1 MRRRR
6 PRGGD
11 APKKGSRSQR
21 ASREQTTDS
30 RKQARTG
37 KRLLRPVLW
46 FTGAVLLIV
55 SLVFGRG
62 VLGACSRYMAVRQM
76 DAWALGQA
84 FVWLDRADWIDP
96 QNPATELMRAKSFR
110 QLHDISRREAALAR
124 ARKFGVSPQSLQ
136 NEITLGNIQTGQL
149 AEGAESELTGLME
162 AGLSPHDI
170 AAAFISGCVAQNNM
184 ERAEALQRGWQ
195 LDFPDH
201 PHPVYMRGVLRA
213 MIGDV
218 KGSQEAF
225 EQVLEI
231 EPRHELAQIALAQQH
246 EAAKRPAKAVDL
258 YLELAESLPENET
271 ILLGLARSLRKLGRT
286 RQARAVL
293 APMAAKPNPI
303 SQVAVEMGHIEV
315 ETGHYDRAKGWFDK
329 GAARDMINLDTL
341 AAAGI
346 ALAATGAMDAA
357 DRVFSWI
364 SDDLTL
370 AASLDDLQERLAVE
384 PENRAAAAEH
394 QNVLRKL
401 STKSAEDNPYQWA
414 LAGISAGERHNSPG
428 MQLYAQ
434 HCSVC
439 HGANGNGNGRAA
451 RYLFPR
457 PRNLRADSF
466 RLVSTRNGIPTIE
479 DIRALIRQGIH
490 GTSMTSASTLSDNEV
505 DQLIDV
511 VEQMRRDG
519 IREQYIEM
527 LEKDEE
533 PIDEQELE
541 NVVRSRTTPGE
552 LVLTPA
558 FDASTAEAVA
568 QGGEIYIQQTCVA
581 CHGKIGAGDETL
593 PLFDDHGFPSLPR
606 DLRHDLFKGGSKSAA
621 IYTRL
626 VAGMPG
632 TPHPAS
638 ANLSDQELVAL
649 VAYCQSLVQEPKR
662 NLTNHQRAV
671 RASRRRPVDFFAQ

>member
-1 MRRRR
+1 
-6 PRGGD
+6 
-11 APKKGSRSQR
+11 
-21 ASREQTTDS
+21 
-30 RKQARTG
+30 
-37 KRLLRPVLW
+37 
-46 FTGAVLLIV
+46 
-55 SLVFGRG
+55 
-62 VLGACSRYMAVRQM
+62 
-76 DAWALGQA
+76 
-84 FVWLDRADWIDP
+84 
-96 QNPATELMRAKSFR
+96 
-110 QLHDISRREAALAR
+110 
-124 ARKFGVSPQSLQ
+124 
-136 NEITLGNIQTGQL
+136 
-149 AEGAESELTGLME
+149 
-162 AGLSPHDI
+162 
-170 AAAFISGCVAQNNM
+170 
-184 ERAEALQRGWQ
+184 
-195 LDFPDH
+195 
-201 PHPVYMRGVLRA
+201 

-218 KGSQEAF
+218 KGAQEAF

-479 DIRALIRQGIH
+479 DIRAVIRQGIH

-638 ANLSDQELVAL
+638 ANLSDRETGRLGRLLPVAGPGTQKKL
-649 VAYCQSLVQEPKR
+649 DEPSACRPSIASPARRLLCAIKQLLEFPPLCSASCSTPPHPTRKRGGSDNLMSGRPRDRQGRPDENVDGENGFKLFSVRETGICYDDHCLTRLGNVPTRQLLPSGRATREFLAVARSDSPREDAKTR
-662 NLTNHQRAV
+662 
-671 RASRRRPVDFFAQ
+671 DE